1 MLKMK
6 ENQHFQIKTEVFEGP
21 LDLLLSLI
29 EKRKLLINDISL
41 SQVTDDFIGYIK
53 SFSEFPIKQSAD
65 FILIASTLLLI
76 KSKSLLPTLEL
87 SQEEEGSIE
96 DLERRLKAYKRIKE
110 LSHHVKT
117 RFGDKVL
124 FMRNPNKN
132 VEPVFSPTKEITVS
146 AMLSSIHDVLKSLPK
161 VEKLAKAI
169 VEKVISLEEMIS
181 RLMERVASNLKM
193 TFKEFSKH
201 GEMKTKEQ
209 KVQVVVSFLAML
221 ELVKQ
226 GAIKAVQENLFEDIH
241 LESNKINTPHYT

>member
-1 MLKMK
+1 ME
-6 ENQHFQIKTEVFEGP
+6 ENNSFKIKTEVFEGP

-41 SQVTDDFIGYIK
+41 AQVTDNFISYIK
-53 SFSEFPIKQSAD
+53 SFSDFPIKQSAD
-65 FILIASTLLLI
+65 FILVASTLVLI

-87 SQEEEGSIE
+87 SDEEQGSIE
-96 DLERRLKAYKRIKE
+96 DLERRLKQYKRIKE

-146 AMLSSIHDVLKSLPK
+146 AMLSSIRDVLKNLPK
-161 VEKLAKAI
+161 VEQLAKAV
-169 VEKVISLEEMIS
+169 VEKVISLEDMIG
-181 RLMERVASNLKM
+181 RLMERVTSNLKM

-201 GEMKTKEQ
+201 GDMKTKEQ
-209 KVQVVVSFLAML
+209 KVHVVVSFLALL

-241 LESNKINTPHYT
+241 LESNKIKTPNYT